1 MPTFSTAA
9 RTIATMTGRLKALPH
24 KSFAWEKLI
33 SSRPMAW
40 TSSALSPWSA
50 KKRFASELRATVM
63 SVTLAYTY
71 FFCGGKHGWR
81 VLEKRQYLT
90 ESPMFPTNH
99 LPLGFFFTAMCKVK
113 AATSLSRSV
122 SRLTCPRISCD
133 SGHKASSVTRLCCFL
148 YSACSFLHLASF
160 LPSERGFLGG
170 TPAGVRARVNKSCNA
185 SDPEVPLRRMWSKMS
200 MCHPHFGSH
209 ALRRFQNS
217 TWRSCSSLLC
227 LNSIVELQW
236 WPSWKDLSNW
246 WHQVSLHPNDGS
258 QLLPGHQDMCHG
270 HHQYH
275 HQCYPNHPGSH
286 GVLGP
291 CRQYKIHSLHQTETF
306 LAEIPLLND
315 IPPPFGSARPLD
327 EVPPGG
333 KPPEVLQEQSTYL
346 PSMALQWPLR
356 ASIPNVPPFLRRQA
370 WDF

>member
-1 MPTFSTAA
+1 MTTFSTAA

-63 SVTLAYTY
+63 SVTLAYRY
-71 FFCGGKHGWR
+71 FFCGSKHGWR
-81 VLEKRQYLT
+81 ALEKRQYLT

-160 LPSERGFLGG
+160 LPSERGFLEG

-200 MCHPHFGSH
+200 TCHPHFGSH
-209 ALRRFQNS
+209 ALRGFQNS

-227 LNSIVELQW
+227 LKHRGAAMVIFSKQNRRLNSTKV
-236 WPSWKDLSNW
+236 LS
-246 WHQVSLHPNDGS
+246 
-258 QLLPGHQDMCHG
+258 
-270 HHQYH
+270 
-275 HQCYPNHPGSH
+275 
-286 GVLGP
+286 GP
-291 CRQYKIHSLHQTETF
+291 
-306 LAEIPLLND
+306 
-315 IPPPFGSARPLD
+315 
-327 EVPPGG
+327 
-333 KPPEVLQEQSTYL
+333 
-346 PSMALQWPLR
+346 
-356 ASIPNVPPFLRRQA
+356 
-370 WDF
+370 